1 MQNIYSSIL
10 NIIATCI
17 NNNTSCRIRLL
28 FSFGLQNI
36 PFHNNNIFI
45 R

>member
-10 NIIATCI
+10 NIIATC
-17 NNNTSCRIRLL
+17 NNKSCRIRLHV
-28 FSFGLQNI
+28 SFGLQNI
-36 PFHNNNIFI
+36 PFHNSNIFI